1 MAIKDYRSIDLN
13 WANTL
18 INTPSICHS
27 DAMTL
32 MYKGFVVSI
41 L

>member
-1 MAIKDYRSIDLN
+1 MAIEDHICIGLN
-13 WANTL
+13 WANIL
-18 INTPSICHS
+18 INTPSICDL

-32 MYKGFVVSI
+32 MYKGFVVAI

>member
-1 MAIKDYRSIDLN
+1 MAIKDYRSIGLN

-18 INTPSICHS
+18 INTPSICHINP
-27 DAMTL
+27 MTL
-32 MYKGFVVSI
+32 VYKGFVVSI

>member
-1 MAIKDYRSIDLN
+1 MAVKYFISIGLK

-18 INTPSICHS
+18 INTPSICHL

-32 MYKGFVVSI
+32 MYKGFKVSI

>member
-1 MAIKDYRSIDLN
+1 MAREDHIYIGSN

-18 INTPSICHS
+18 INTPSICGL

-32 MYKGFVVSI
+32 MYKGFVSST

>member
-1 MAIKDYRSIDLN
+1 MVIKDHGWIGLDCGD
-13 WANTL
+13 TL
-18 INTPSICHS
+18 INSPSICDL

-32 MYKGFVVSI
+32 MYKGFVVVI

>member
-1 MAIKDYRSIDLN
+1 MAIKDYTSIGLN
-13 WANTL
+13 WAFTL
-18 INTPSICHS
+18 INTPSICQF

-32 MYKGFVVSI
+32 MYKGIVVSI

>member
-1 MAIKDYRSIDLN
+1 MAIKDHRSIGLN

-18 INTPSICHS
+18 INTPSICYLG
-27 DAMTL
+27 AMTL
-32 MYKGFVVSI
+32 MYKGFVESI